1 MTRPPTD
8 TTWTFPTWGI
18 TAAATPRKTVTLSEN
33 AITLDG
39 VAQIND
45 STLIVITADKR
56 QNATLTT
63 LPSPPFGHL
72 QVPKRGR
79 TQEYFD
85 MINYPRGY
93 AFLGEVTD
101 KNFLLAIESGL
112 LGYFAAA
119 TNSTSS

>member
-1 MTRPPTD
+1 MKPKG
-8 TTWTFPTWGI
+8 FM
-18 TAAATPRKTVTLSEN
+18 S
-33 AITLDG
+33 
-39 VAQIND
+39 
-45 STLIVITADKR
+45 DKR
-56 QNATLTT
+56 QNTTLTT
-63 LPSPPFGHL
+63 LPSG
-72 QVPKRGR
+72 